1 MCMMLDN
8 IVLRPSRQPEHPSP
22 SPCTARCLRQSSL
35 GQITA
40 TILLATAGRAHR
52 KRRSGA
58 RRMHIAARDSAL
70 PQGLKFG

>member
-35 GQITA
+35 GQVTV
-40 TILLATAGRAHR
+40 ILLLETAGRLPIGSAVPVH
-52 KRRSGA
+52 GA
-58 RRMHIAARDSAL
+58 CT
-70 PQGLKFG
+70 